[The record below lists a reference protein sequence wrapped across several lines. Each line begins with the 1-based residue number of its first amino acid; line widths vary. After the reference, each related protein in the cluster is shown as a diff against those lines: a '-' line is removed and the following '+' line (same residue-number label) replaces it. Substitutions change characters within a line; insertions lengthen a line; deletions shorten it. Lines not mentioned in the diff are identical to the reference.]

1 MRHTALLLPLLLA
14 ACSTLSPPDTAT
26 LDCPALAREV
36 GRTAKLLVAERTN
49 PRPPVTLNIGLG
61 GAVGSHGSIG
71 VGFGLPIGTPK
82 LDDDRIQALQ
92 QQLARLQALQRQRQC
107 PPTTP

>member
-1 MRHTALLLPLLLA
+1 MRCVALLWPLLLA
-14 ACSTLSPPDTAT
+14 ACSTLGQTDPAT
-26 LDCPALAREV
+26 LDCPALASEV

-71 VGFGLPIGTPK
+71 IGFGLPIGSPQP
-82 LDDDRIQALQ
+82 DEDRIQALQ